1 MTEEFLRP
9 RVPAAVRTV
18 AMPKDTNPN
27 GDIFGGWL
35 LSQMDIAGGLTA
47 GRRARGRIVTVA
59 VESMTFHHP
68 VHVGDIVSCHAEVEK
83 VGRTSMQVRI
93 EAWAQGRGE
102 DDAVRVTQGIF
113 TYVAIDDAGRKREV
127 PPK

>member
-47 GRRARGRIVTVA
+47 ERRAKGRIVTVA
-59 VESMTFHHP
+59 VESMAFHHP
-68 VHVGDIVSCHAEVEK
+68 VHVGDIVSCHAEVQK

-102 DDAVRVTQGIF
+102 DEAVCVTQGIF
-113 TYVAIDDAGRKREV
+113 TYVAIDEQGRKREV